1 MSINT
6 ELARIK
12 GAKADLQSWVEENG
26 VTVPDGT
33 LIDGLVELAKTVETG
48 GGGEQSLGY
57 ATGTFI
63 PERDTKL
70 VVITHNLGRIPSFI
84 FVYYTG
90 TYSVV
95 SNFQNNVIS
104 DLFATMGK
112 QLMVRTYNKN
122 YMIREYN
129 ITNFEGAGRPIQNAN
144 ETTVRLFDSTQ
155 NDFYAQ
161 GFEYKWIMW

>member
-1 MSINT
+1 MSIQS
-6 ELARIK
+6 ELTRIK

-63 PERDTKL
+63 PESNMTN

-90 TYSVV
+90 TYSIQSTF
-95 SNFQNNVIS
+95 SNRIIS
-104 DLFATMGK
+104 DLFATIGK
-112 QLMVRTYNKN
+112 QLMVRTYNRN
-122 YMIREYN
+122 YYIREYN
-129 ITNFEGAGRPIQNAN
+129 ITNFGGNDNPIQNAN
-144 ETTVRLFDSTQ
+144 ETTVRLYDDTQ
-155 NDFYAQ
+155 DDFYAQ

>member
-1 MSINT
+1 MSIQT

-12 GAKADLQSWVEENG
+12 GAKANLQSWVEENG

-63 PERDTKL
+63 PEKDTKA

-90 TYSVV
+90 TYSIT
-95 SNFQNNVIS
+95 STFKNRVIS
-104 DLFATMGK
+104 DLFAIIGK
-112 QLMVRTYNKN
+112 QLMVRTYNGN
-122 YMIREYN
+122 YMILEYN
-129 ITNFEGAGRPIQNAN
+129 ITNFEGTHPPIKNAN
-144 ETTVRLFDSTQ
+144 ETTVRLYDGTQ
-155 NDFYAQ
+155 DDFYAQ

>member
-1 MSINT
+1 MSIQT
-6 ELARIK
+6 ELTRLQN
-12 GAKADLQSWVEENG
+12 AKAAIKAAIDGKG

-33 LIDGLVELAKTVETG
+33 LLDGMAALIESIEAG
-48 GGGEQSLGY
+48 GGGEQSLCY

-63 PERDTKL
+63 PESNTTV

-90 TYSVV
+90 TYSLI
-95 SNFQNNVIS
+95 STFPNRVIS
-104 DLFATMGK
+104 GLFATIGK

-129 ITNFEGAGRPIQNAN
+129 ITNFEGIQAPIQNAN
-144 ETTVRLFDSTQ
+144 ETTVRLYDSTQ
-155 NDFYAQ
+155 DDFYAQ

>member
-1 MSINT
+1 MSIAT
-6 ELARIK
+6 EVSRLHSAKVAIK
-12 GAKADLQSWVEENG
+12 SAIEGKG
-26 VTVPDGT
+26 VTVPDTT
-33 LIDGLVELAKTVETG
+33 LLDGMAALIESIEAG

-63 PERDTKL
+63 PESNTKV

-90 TYSVV
+90 TYSVI
-95 SNFQNNVIS
+95 STFPNHVIS
-104 DLFATMGK
+104 DLFATIGK

-122 YMIREYN
+122 YMIHEYN
-129 ITNFEGAGRPIQNAN
+129 ITNFEGIQAPIQNAN
-144 ETTVRLFDSTQ
+144 ETTVRLLDGTQ
-155 NDFYAQ
+155 DDFYAQ

>member
-1 MSINT
+1 MSIQT
-6 ELARIK
+6 ELTRLQN
-12 GAKADLQSWVEENG
+12 AKAAIKAAIEGKG

-33 LIDGLVELAKTVETG
+33 LLDGMAALIESIQAG
-48 GGGEQSLGY
+48 GGGEQSLCY

-63 PERDTKL
+63 PESNTKV

-90 TYSVV
+90 TYSMISTF
-95 SNFQNNVIS
+95 SNSVIS
-104 DLFATMGK
+104 DLFATIGK

-129 ITNFEGAGRPIQNAN
+129 ITNFEGIQAPIQNAN
-144 ETTVRLFDSTQ
+144 ETTVRLLDGTQ
-155 NDFYAQ
+155 DDFYAQ

>member
-1 MSINT
+1 MSINN

-12 GAKADLQSWVEENG
+12 GAKADLQSWVEKNG

-33 LIDGLVELAKTVETG
+33 MIDGLVELAKTVETG

-63 PERDTKL
+63 PESNTNV

-90 TYSVV
+90 TYSMI
-95 SNFQNNVIS
+95 STFPNSVIS
-104 DLFATMGK
+104 ALFATIGK

-129 ITNFEGAGRPIQNAN
+129 ITNFEGIQAPIQNAN
-144 ETTVRLFDSTQ
+144 ETTVRLLDGTQ
-155 NDFYAQ
+155 DDFYAQ

>member
-1 MSINT
+1 MSIQT

-12 GAKADLQSWVEENG
+12 GAKANLQSWVEENG

-63 PERDTKL
+63 PESDTKL

-104 DLFATMGK
+104 DLFATIGK

-129 ITNFEGAGRPIQNAN
+129 ITNFEGAGRPIQNAD
-144 ETTVRLFDSTQ
+144 ETNVRLFDSTQ